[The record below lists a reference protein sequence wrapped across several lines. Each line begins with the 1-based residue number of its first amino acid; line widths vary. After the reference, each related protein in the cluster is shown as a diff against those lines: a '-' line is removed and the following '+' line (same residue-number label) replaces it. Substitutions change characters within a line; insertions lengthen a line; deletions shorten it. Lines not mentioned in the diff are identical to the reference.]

1 MKKKKLKQRI
11 AELELELSLSKS
23 SRETWESMFLRMMA
37 DLKGYGVKTEIIPAE
52 PPVIDVS
59 RTEDSVAKYEHGIST
74 APPTFLFDFTEH
86 DKKIIC
92 DFKEKCKEDNEPEEI
107 KQCREFLK
115 RENKCYIYITN
126 FFAQPMIYE
135 DLGFSCGV
143 DEIPIVGIKYANGEE
158 SEVAITELMKYDT
171 LEKCEKRCEELN
183 GEMKEYRDAWNRDFW
198 RLNYLEMRKRKN
210 D

>member
-11 AELELELSLSKS
+11 AKLESQLVTAKSIAQAREDILYRFLRELEE
-23 SRETWESMFLRMMA
+23 
-37 DLKGYGVKTEIIPAE
+37 YGVKTEINTPK
-52 PPVIDVS
+52 PTVIEVS
-59 RTEDSVAKYEHGIST
+59 QTEDDVAKYEFGIST
-74 APPTFLFDFTEH
+74 EPPTLSFDFTER
-86 DKKIIC
+86 DKRVIH

-107 KQCREFLK
+107 RQCREFLK

-135 DLGFSCGV
+135 DLGFSCAV
-143 DEIPIVGIKYANGEE
+143 DEVPIAGIKYANGEE

-183 GEMKEYRDAWNRDFW
+183 EEMKEHKETWSRDYW
-198 RLNYLEMRKRKN
+198 RLRNITRENAKN